1 MTKTAFFKEN
11 WQGEADCVN
20 CAIRNSV
27 LFAGLEPIECEHLHR
42 PIDDFTLPPQS
53 ILYRAGEP
61 AHYLYTIRRGLLK
74 LVQYLPDG
82 RQRIVRLLHDTDVTG
97 LEALLGQ
104 TYQHDAV
111 VLHEAQVCRLPL
123 DVVQRLDRDNPKLH
137 RELMTRWQRALD
149 EADVWLTQLSTGSA
163 RARMAR
169 LLMRLSQKGGD
180 KPCQLFAREDIGA
193 MLGITTET
201 ASRIIAEFRRSGAI
215 QDAGGDSVRCDVR
228 SLELI
233 SAD

>member
-1 MTKTAFFKEN
+1 MTKAAFLKEN

-27 LFAGLEPIECEHLHR
+27 LFAGLEPIECEHIHR

-53 ILYRAGEP
+53 TLYRAGDA
-61 AHYLYTIRRGLLK
+61 AHYLYTIRSGLLK

-82 RQRIVRLLHDTDVTG
+82 RQRIVRVLRDTDVTG

-104 TYQHDAV
+104 PYQHDAV
-111 VLHEAQVCRLPL
+111 VLHEAQICRIPL
-123 DVVQRLDRDNPKLH
+123 DVVQTLDRENPKLH

-149 EADVWLTQLSTGSA
+149 EADAWLTQLSTGSA

-169 LLMRLSQKGGD
+169 LLLRLSQKRGD
-180 KPCQLFAREDIGA
+180 TPCQLFAREDIGA

-215 QDAGGDSVRCDVR
+215 QDAGGDAVRCDVR
-228 SLELI
+228 TLELI